1 MRCMGR
7 LCTLFENTTPFFENR
22 SEHLRTGCL
31 WDPDTLFRSW
41 AQETQAE
48 EQEGRQEREVT
59 KTRLI
64 QSQSLGGYEPEPMR
78 KLGLSCTSS
87 WQPLTESHPVVLTL
101 QRFGVVLYKEK
112 TSTVSGSNG
121 LWGLCKYQYGTC

>member
-1 MRCMGR
+1 MGR
-7 LCTLFENTTPFFENR
+7 LCRLSENTTPFFENR
-22 SEHLRTGCL
+22 SEHLRIGCL

-59 KTRLI
+59 RTRLS

-101 QRFGVVLYKEK
+101 QRFGFVLYKEK
-112 TSTVSGSNG
+112 TSTASGSNG